1 MLTLLFYN
9 KVESLKVYHD
19 ITEIKNKIYNLKNG
33 IFWLDL
39 VSPGDEEVSLLKEV
53 FQFHPLAIEDCLYR
67 LQRPKLDEYDNYF
80 FMVMHAFSHHS
91 AKEPVEFDAFIS
103 NNFVIT
109 FHWAPLSFID
119 GLVDRFVKNPVVFE
133 KGVDF
138 LLYSITDALVDE
150 YFPLLDDIEDRLSEI
165 EETTFKH
172 PDRHLPS
179 RIFDIKRDILN
190 LRKTLS
196 AQREVFNLLL
206 RHDFPFIREESRL
219 FFMDVYDHIFRLFD
233 TVDMF
238 FEKASGAL
246 ESYLTVVSNLT
257 NEIMKVLTVFTAVMM
272 PLSLIAGIYGMNFKY
287 MPELSW
293 RLGYPF
299 ALLLMVLTAL
309 GLLYY
314 FKKKN
319 WI

>member
-1 MLTLLFYN
+1 MLTLLSYDH
-9 KVESLKVYHD
+9 KQGIKVYHD
-19 ITEIKNKIYNLKNG
+19 LSEILDKINDVKG
-33 IFWLDL
+33 SIFWLDFAT
-39 VSPGDEEVSLLKEV
+39 PKDTEVSLLKEV

-67 LQRPKLDEYDNYF
+67 LQRPKIDEYDNYF
-80 FMVMHAFSHHS
+80 FMVMHAFSHHNPD
-91 AKEPVEFDAFIS
+91 EPVEFDIFIS
-103 NNFVIT
+103 NNFIVT
-109 FHWAPLSFID
+109 FHWKPLSFID
-119 GLVDRFVKNPVVFE
+119 SLVERFVKNPVVFE

-150 YFPLLDDIEDRLSEI
+150 YFPLMDDIEDKLSEI
-165 EETTFKH
+165 EEATFKH
-172 PDRHLPS
+172 PDRHLAS
-179 RIFDIKRDILN
+179 GIFEIKRKILN

-206 RHDFPFIREESRL
+206 RHDFPYIREESRL

-233 TVDMF
+233 SVDLF
-238 FEKASGAL
+238 FERASGAL

-257 NEIMKVLTVFTAVMM
+257 NEIMKVLTIFTALMM
-272 PLSLIAGIYGMNFKY
+272 PLSLIAGIYGMNFRY

-293 RLGYPF
+293 RWGYPF
-299 ALLLMVLTAL
+299 ALLLMALTAL

-314 FKKKN
+314 FRKKK